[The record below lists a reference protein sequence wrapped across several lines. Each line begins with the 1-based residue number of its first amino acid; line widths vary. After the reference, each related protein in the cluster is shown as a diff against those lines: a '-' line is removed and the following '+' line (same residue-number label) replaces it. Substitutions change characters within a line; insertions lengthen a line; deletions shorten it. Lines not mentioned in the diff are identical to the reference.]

1 MSASIAGRTT
11 ILRAFCRAATT
22 TTTTPRISRTT
33 CLPSIRS
40 NSTPRCPTSRL
51 LRRELSSLQ
60 PLHSSI
66 AAACLVSKLPNLA
79 ASTSE
84 GRFVNYLSPI

>member
-1 MSASIAGRTT
+1 MSASVAGRAT

-22 TTTTPRISRTT
+22 TPPRISRTT

-40 NSTPRCPTSRL
+40 NSMPRCPTLRV

-79 ASTSE
+79 ASSSE